1 MSLEPAKKRR
11 LPLYCSFCGKEKD
24 EVGYLVAGPTV
35 FICNE
40 CVELCREI
48 GQEQLSVNVT
58 EFRSGD
64 EFRAKLHRDKTPQS

>member
-1 MSLEPAKKRR
+1 MNLRLAARKRQK
-11 LPLYCSFCGKEKD
+11 LFCYFCGKGDD

-48 GQEQLSVNVT
+48 GQKMLVEHAIANSK
-58 EFRSGD
+58 ERGS
-64 EFRAKLHRDKTPQS
+64 

>member
-1 MSLEPAKKRR
+1 MSIGLVKKKRA
-11 LPLYCSFCGKEKD
+11 PLYCSFCGKEQG

-48 GQEQLSVNVT
+48 GQEMLSHNVV
-58 EFRSGD
+58 
-64 EFRAKLHRDKTPQS
+64 PQRRLP